1 VNPAE
6 RLERAQARA
15 ADRLEAIIG
24 TDEWSMFDAGR
35 LALVFSGYD
44 LDGESIAEMSS
55 NIADPYS
62 EAMIHA
68 ATEAWRN
75 AQTGGEDAIM
85 SGARFGA
92 LTAATLQGAVMVG
105 LLIGL
110 MAAEEEATSENEEG
124 EHHADS

>member
-24 TDEWSMFDAGR
+24 ADEWSMFDKSQ
-35 LALVFSGYD
+35 LALMFSGYD
-44 LDGESIAEMSS
+44 LDGESIAEMTS

-75 AQTGGEDAIM
+75 AQTGGPDAIM

-92 LTAATLQGAVMVG
+92 NVAATLQGAVMVG

-110 MAAEEEATSENEEG
+110 MAAEEKATY
-124 EHHADS
+124 DT

>member
-24 TDEWSMFDAGR
+24 ADEWSMFDKSQ
-35 LALVFSGYD
+35 LALMFSGYD
-44 LDGESIAEMSS
+44 LDGESIAEMTS

-75 AQTGGEDAIM
+75 AQTGGSDAIS

-92 LTAATLQGAVMVG
+92 NVAATLQGAVMVG

-110 MAAEEEATSENEEG
+110 MAAEEKATS
-124 EHHADS
+124 DT

>member
-24 TDEWSMFDAGR
+24 ADEWSMFDKSQ
-35 LALVFSGYD
+35 LALMFSGYD
-44 LDGESIAEMSS
+44 LDGESIAEMTS

-75 AQTGGEDAIM
+75 APDRRLGRDLLRRPVRRERRRDIARGGH
-85 SGARFGA
+85 GR
-92 LTAATLQGAVMVG
+92 AADRADGRRG
-105 LLIGL
+105 
-110 MAAEEEATSENEEG
+110 EG
-124 EHHADS
+124 NIRYLG